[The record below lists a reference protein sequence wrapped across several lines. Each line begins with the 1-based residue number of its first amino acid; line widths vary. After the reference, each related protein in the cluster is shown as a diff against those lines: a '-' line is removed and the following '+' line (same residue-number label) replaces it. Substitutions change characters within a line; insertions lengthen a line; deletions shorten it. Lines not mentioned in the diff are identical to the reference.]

1 MNQRFLVW
9 LMLALIL
16 GFYSVYVF
24 TSGGSESVWP
34 VVSGVIC
41 AVAACLAF
49 WRSMR
54 ERKADR
60 G

>member
-16 GFYSVYVF
+16 GFYSIYVF
-24 TSGGSESVWP
+24 TSGSNSSVWP
-34 VVSGVIC
+34 IVSGVIC
-41 AVAACLAF
+41 ALGACAAF
-49 WRSMR
+49 WRSML